1 MSDAISQIWPAPI
14 SYAGV
19 ALIEGGFG
27 EGNAQL
33 WEWTKLG
40 RGGSNS
46 GSSKQQPTG
55 VRDEISWASYVA
67 LRPVPCYTGRS
78 LTQQVNCTVD
88 CCITTLL
95 HHNTIVA
102 SPIGPRPLQH
112 TRAKGELDTLR
123 LRSRSTLDHAFN
135 RHPRV
140 SLPPADDMSARF
152 TDNLLDCSKTM
163 HTPLSRSEQTAS
175 QHSANLAHPIS
186 STS

>member
-1 MSDAISQIWPAPI
+1 MNDAIWQIWPAPI

-19 ALIEGGFG
+19 ALIEGGLVKGTRSFG
-27 EGNAQL
+27 
-33 WEWTKLG
+33 EWTKLG
-40 RGGSNS
+40 RGSSNS
-46 GSSKQQPTG
+46 SSKQQPTG

-67 LRPVPCYTGRS
+67 LRPVPCYSGKS

-123 LRSRSTLDHAFN
+123 QRSRSTLDHAFN

-140 SLPPADDMSARF
+140 SLPPADDTSARF
-152 TDNLLDCSKTM
+152 TDSPLDCSKTM

-186 STS
+186 STL